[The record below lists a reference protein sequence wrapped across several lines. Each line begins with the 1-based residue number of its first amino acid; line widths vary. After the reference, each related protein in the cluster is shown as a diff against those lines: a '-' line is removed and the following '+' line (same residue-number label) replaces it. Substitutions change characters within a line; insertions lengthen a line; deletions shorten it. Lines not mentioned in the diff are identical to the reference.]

1 MDEKTKKDKLSEIF
15 ESDLLG
21 LLAVDEPKA
30 TPVST
35 QDSRLIDSF
44 QEISDFYE
52 TNQRCPE
59 LGDDIGEYRLAS
71 RLAAIKKDPKK
82 VKTLLPYDYYNLLES
97 EETKSVSVEEL
108 ISDDHLGLLDGDDEA
123 DSIYTL
129 SHVKPS
135 ERLRPDY
142 IAHRKVCKDFDLYE
156 EAFQR
161 IHDDLE
167 HGRRRLVEFKEGD
180 LHEGCY
186 YVLRG
191 VVLYLEQNLAV
202 KQKIEYKSGAKVRRE
217 GRTRCIF
224 DNGTESSMLYRSLGK
239 ALKLDGFCISDLIE
253 QNESSVSIDS
263 TDVQNG
269 YIYVLRSL
277 SRAPQIRSI
286 RNLYKI
292 GYCSG
297 DVTTRIKNAVHEPT
311 YLMNDVEVVLTVRC
325 YNLDVPYLEASIHS
339 FFSNVNVYFEVR
351 DDEGIMHYP
360 KEWFTV
366 PLYIIEE
373 AIPLI
378 VDKKIDSYRYDKN
391 LQMIIQKGSSE

>member
-108 ISDDHLGLLDGDDEA
+108 ISDDPLGLLDGDDEA

-253 QNESSVSIDS
+253 KNESSVSIDS

-297 DVTTRIKNAVHEPT
+297 DVTTRIKNAVHKPT

-366 PLYIIEE
+366 PLNIIEE

-391 LQMIIQKGSSE
+391 LQTIIQKGSSE

>member
-1 MDEKTKKDKLSEIF
+1 M
-15 ESDLLG
+15 
-21 LLAVDEPKA
+21 KA
-30 TPVST
+30 
-35 QDSRLIDSF
+35 
-44 QEISDFYE
+44 
-52 TNQRCPE
+52 
-59 LGDDIGEYRLAS
+59 
-71 RLAAIKKDPKK
+71 
-82 VKTLLPYDYYNLLES
+82 
-97 EETKSVSVEEL
+97 
-108 ISDDHLGLLDGDDEA
+108 
-123 DSIYTL
+123 
-129 SHVKPS
+129 
-135 ERLRPDY
+135 
-142 IAHRKVCKDFDLYE
+142 
-156 EAFQR
+156 
-161 IHDDLE
+161 
-167 HGRRRLVEFKEGD
+167 
-180 LHEGCY
+180 
-186 YVLRG
+186 

-311 YLMNDVEVVLTVRC
+311 YLINDVEVVLTVRC

-366 PLYIIEE
+366 PLNIIEE
-373 AIPLI
+373 VIPLI
-378 VDKKIDSYRYDKN
+378 VDKKIDNYRYDKN

>member
-108 ISDDHLGLLDGDDEA
+108 ISDDPLGLLDGDDEA
-123 DSIYTL
+123 DSIYML